1 MYGARISSETSTS
14 TKSDA
19 ATTVDALAQ
28 LNDELMRFVRLLK
41 AGHTPS
47 AGQDRSALQIL
58 FPLLHDGPM
67 RLRDLAEHKGVDQ
80 STISRQAAQLV
91 HNGLIRR
98 DPDPADRRACLMAL
112 TDRGR
117 DLCRELVEGRRRSIE
132 HALRGWSEERVD
144 LFLELFRDFNEAV
157 ETEQSLTAPNIS
169 AASGDASG
177 RVEKK

>member
-1 MYGARISSETSTS
+1 
-14 TKSDA
+14 
-19 ATTVDALAQ
+19 VDSLAQ
-28 LNDELMRFVRLLK
+28 LNDEVMRFVRLLK
-41 AGHTPS
+41 ASQTSLVGH
-47 AGQDRSALQIL
+47 DRSALQIL

-80 STISRQAAQLV
+80 STVSRQAAQLV

-117 DLCRELVEGRRRSIE
+117 DLCRELVNGRRRSIE
-132 HALRGWSEERVD
+132 HALRGWSEERVA

-157 ETEQSLTAPNIS
+157 ETEQSQAAPNIS
-169 AASGDASG
+169 AAPGGTAS
-177 RVEKK
+177 RLENT